1 MKQYRDTIVFLLTS
15 VLLLGFLIVIGNGR
29 PRSVDSVSQATPP
42 ASRQQEAQTDLGNLK
57 GKKILIAYFSRTG
70 ENYQVG
76 YIQKGNTHIVADMIA
91 QETGGTL
98 FEIRPDVP
106 YPEDYQDTVRRAQQE
121 KQEQARPKLA
131 GDVPDWESY
140 DVVFLGYPIWWS
152 DAPMPVYTF
161 LESHDFTGKVII
173 PFCTSAGDVLTGQE
187 STFPQHAK
195 GAVMAKGF
203 GVEGKRAQQ
212 QPETVSPQV
221 RQWLKELGFPSALDS
236 MTFDVFGGHSN
247 T

>member
-1 MKQYRDTIVFLLTS
+1 MKQYKDTILFELVAFLLLS
-15 VLLLGFLIVIGNGR
+15 ILIVAGPGR
-29 PRSVDSVSQATPP
+29 TVATDSVSQATPP
-42 ASRQQEAQTDLGNLK
+42 ASRQQQAQTDLGNLK
-57 GKKILIAYFSRTG
+57 GKKILIAYFSRAG

-98 FEIRPDVP
+98 FEIRPAVP
-106 YPEDYQDTVRRAQQE
+106 YPEGYQDTVRRAQQE

-131 GDVPDWESY
+131 GDVPDWDSY

-212 QPETVSPQV
+212 QPETVRPQV
-221 RQWLKELGFPSALDS
+221 RQWLDELGFTLDK
-236 MTFDVFGGHSN
+236 
-247 T
+247 

>member
-1 MKQYRDTIVFLLTS
+1 MKQYKDTLVFLLIS
-15 VLLLGFLIVIGNGR
+15 VLLLGFLMVLGNGR
-29 PRSVDSVSQATPP
+29 PKSVDSVSQATPP

-57 GKKILIAYFSRTG
+57 GKKILIAYFSRAG

-98 FEIRPDVP
+98 FEIRPAEP
-106 YPEDYQDTVRRAQQE
+106 YPDGYQDTTRRAQQE
-121 KQEQARPKLA
+121 KQEQARPKLT
-131 GDVPDWESY
+131 GDVPDWDFY

-152 DAPMPVYTF
+152 DAPMIVYTV
-161 LESHDFTGKVII
+161 LESHDFTGKIII

-187 STFPQHAK
+187 SSFPQHAK

-221 RQWLKELGFPSALDS
+221 HQWLKGLGFPADR
-236 MTFDVFGGHSN
+236 
-247 T
+247 

>member
-1 MKQYRDTIVFLLTS
+1 MKQYKDTILFVLVSLL
-15 VLLLGFLIVIGNGR
+15 VLGLLIVAGPGR
-29 PRSVDSVSQATPP
+29 TAATDSVSQATPP
-42 ASRQQEAQTDLGNLK
+42 ASRQQQAQTDLGNLK
-57 GKKILIAYFSRTG
+57 GKKILIAYFSRAG

-98 FEIRPDVP
+98 FEIRPAVP
-106 YPEDYQDTVRRAQQE
+106 YPEGYQDTVRRAQQE
-121 KQEQARPKLA
+121 KQEQARPKLD
-131 GDVPDWESY
+131 GDVPDWDSY

-212 QPETVSPQV
+212 QPETVRPQV
-221 RQWLKELGFPSALDS
+221 RQWLEELGFTPDK
-236 MTFDVFGGHSN
+236 
-247 T
+247 

>member
-1 MKQYRDTIVFLLTS
+1 MKQYKDTILFVLVSLL
-15 VLLLGFLIVIGNGR
+15 VLGLLIVAGPGR
-29 PRSVDSVSQATPP
+29 TAATDNVSQATPP
-42 ASRQQEAQTDLGNLK
+42 ASRQQQAQTDLGNLK
-57 GKKILIAYFSRTG
+57 GKKILIAYFSRAG

-98 FEIRPDVP
+98 FEIRPAVP
-106 YPEDYQDTVRRAQQE
+106 YPEGYQDTVRRAQQE
-121 KQEQARPKLA
+121 KQKQARPKLA
-131 GDVPDWESY
+131 GDVPDWDSY

-212 QPETVSPQV
+212 QPETVRPQV
-221 RQWLKELGFPSALDS
+221 RQWLEELGFTPDK
-236 MTFDVFGGHSN
+236 
-247 T
+247 

>member
-1 MKQYRDTIVFLLTS
+1 MKQYKDTLVFLLIS
-15 VLLLGFLIVIGNGR
+15 VLLLGFLMVLGNGR
-29 PRSVDSVSQATPP
+29 PKSVDSVSQATPP

-57 GKKILIAYFSRTG
+57 GKKILIAYFSRAG

-98 FEIRPDVP
+98 FEIRPAEP
-106 YPEDYQDTVRRAQQE
+106 YPDGYQDTTRRAQQE
-121 KQEQARPKLA
+121 KQEQARPKLT
-131 GDVPDWESY
+131 GDVPDWDSY

-152 DAPMPVYTF
+152 DAPMIVYTF
-161 LESHDFTGKVII
+161 LESHDFTGKIII

-187 STFPQHAK
+187 SSFPQHAK

-212 QPETVSPQV
+212 QPETVSLQV
-221 RQWLKELGFPSALDS
+221 HQWLKGLGFPADR
-236 MTFDVFGGHSN
+236 
-247 T
+247 

>member
-1 MKQYRDTIVFLLTS
+1 MKQYKDTLVFLLIS
-15 VLLLGFLIVIGNGR
+15 VLLLGFLMVLGNGR
-29 PRSVDSVSQATPP
+29 PKSVDSVSQATPP
-42 ASRQQEAQTDLGNLK
+42 ASRQQEAQTDLGNIK
-57 GKKILIAYFSRTG
+57 GKKILIAYVSRAG

-98 FEIRPDVP
+98 FEIRPAEP
-106 YPEDYQDTVRRAQQE
+106 YPDGYQDTTRRAQQE
-121 KQEQARPKLA
+121 KQEQARPKLT
-131 GDVPDWESY
+131 GDVPDWDFY

-152 DAPMPVYTF
+152 DAPMIVYTF
-161 LESHDFTGKVII
+161 LESHDFTGKIII

-187 STFPQHAK
+187 SSFPQHAK

-221 RQWLKELGFPSALDS
+221 HQWLKGLGFPADR
-236 MTFDVFGGHSN
+236 
-247 T
+247 

>member
-1 MKQYRDTIVFLLTS
+1 MKQYKDTILFVLVSLL
-15 VLLLGFLIVIGNGR
+15 VLGLLIVAGPGR
-29 PRSVDSVSQATPP
+29 TAATDSVSQATPP
-42 ASRQQEAQTDLGNLK
+42 ASRQQQVQTDLGNLK
-57 GKKILIAYFSRTG
+57 GKKILVAYFSRAG

-91 QETGGTL
+91 RETGGTL
-98 FEIRPDVP
+98 FEIRPAVP
-106 YPEDYQDTVRRAQQE
+106 YPEGYQDTVRRAQQE
-121 KQEQARPKLA
+121 KQEQARPRLA
-131 GDVPDWESY
+131 GDVPDWDSY

-212 QPETVSPQV
+212 QPETVRPQV
-221 RQWLKELGFPSALDS
+221 RQWLDELGFTPDK
-236 MTFDVFGGHSN
+236 
-247 T
+247 

>member
-1 MKQYRDTIVFLLTS
+1 MKQYKDTILFVLVSLL
-15 VLLLGFLIVIGNGR
+15 VLGLLIVAGPGR
-29 PRSVDSVSQATPP
+29 TAATDSVSQATPP
-42 ASRQQEAQTDLGNLK
+42 ASRQQQAQTDLGNLK
-57 GKKILIAYFSRTG
+57 GKKILVAYFSRAG

-91 QETGGTL
+91 RETGGTL
-98 FEIRPDVP
+98 FEIRPAVP
-106 YPEDYQDTVRRAQQE
+106 YPEGYQDTVRRAQQE

-131 GDVPDWESY
+131 GDVPDWDSY

-212 QPETVSPQV
+212 QPETVRPQV
-221 RQWLKELGFPSALDS
+221 RQWLDELGFTPDK
-236 MTFDVFGGHSN
+236 
-247 T
+247 

>member
-1 MKQYRDTIVFLLTS
+1 MKQYKDTILFVLVSLL
-15 VLLLGFLIVIGNGR
+15 VLGLLIVAGPGR
-29 PRSVDSVSQATPP
+29 TAATDSVSQATPP
-42 ASRQQEAQTDLGNLK
+42 ASRQQQAQTDLGNLK
-57 GKKILIAYFSRTG
+57 GKKILVAYFSRAG

-91 QETGGTL
+91 RETGGTL
-98 FEIRPDVP
+98 FEIRPAVP
-106 YPEDYQDTVRRAQQE
+106 YPEGYQDTVRRAQQE

-131 GDVPDWESY
+131 GYVPDWDSY

-212 QPETVSPQV
+212 QPETVRPQI
-221 RQWLKELGFPSALDS
+221 RQWLDELGFTPDK
-236 MTFDVFGGHSN
+236 
-247 T
+247 

>member
-1 MKQYRDTIVFLLTS
+1 MKQYKDTLVFLLIS
-15 VLLLGFLIVIGNGR
+15 VLLLGFLMVLGNGR
-29 PRSVDSVSQATPP
+29 PKSVDSVSQATPP

-57 GKKILIAYFSRTG
+57 GKKILIAYFSRAG

-76 YIQKGNTHIVADMIA
+76 YIQKGNTNIVADMIA

-98 FEIRPDVP
+98 FEIRPAEP
-106 YPEDYQDTVRRAQQE
+106 YPDGYQDTTRRAQQE
-121 KQEQARPKLA
+121 KQEQARSKLT
-131 GDVPDWESY
+131 GDVPDWDSY

-152 DAPMPVYTF
+152 DAPMIVYTF
-161 LESHDFTGKVII
+161 LESHDFTGKIII

-187 STFPQHAK
+187 SSFPQHAK

-221 RQWLKELGFPSALDS
+221 HQWLKGLGFPADR
-236 MTFDVFGGHSN
+236 
-247 T
+247 

>member
-1 MKQYRDTIVFLLTS
+1 MKQYKDTILFVLVSLL
-15 VLLLGFLIVIGNGR
+15 VLGLLIVAGPGR
-29 PRSVDSVSQATPP
+29 TAATDSVSQATPP
-42 ASRQQEAQTDLGNLK
+42 ASRQQQAQTDLGNLK
-57 GKKILIAYFSRTG
+57 GKKILVAYFSRAG

-91 QETGGTL
+91 RETGGTL
-98 FEIRPDVP
+98 FEIRPAVP
-106 YPEDYQDTVRRAQQE
+106 YPEGYQDTVRRAQQE

-131 GDVPDWESY
+131 GDVSDWDSY

-212 QPETVSPQV
+212 QPETVRPQV
-221 RQWLKELGFPSALDS
+221 RQWLDELGFTPDK
-236 MTFDVFGGHSN
+236 
-247 T
+247 

>member
-1 MKQYRDTIVFLLTS
+1 MKQYKDTLVFLLIS
-15 VLLLGFLIVIGNGR
+15 VLLLGFLMVLGNGR
-29 PRSVDSVSQATPP
+29 PKSVDSVSQATPP

-57 GKKILIAYFSRTG
+57 GKKILIAYFSRAG

-98 FEIRPDVP
+98 FEIRPAEP
-106 YPEDYQDTVRRAQQE
+106 YPDGYQDTTRRAQQE
-121 KQEQARPKLA
+121 KQEQARPKLT
-131 GDVPDWESY
+131 GDVPDWDSY

-152 DAPMPVYTF
+152 DAPMIVYTF
-161 LESHDFTGKVII
+161 LESHDFTGKIII

-187 STFPQHAK
+187 SSFPQHAK
-195 GAVMAKGF
+195 GVVMAKGF

-212 QPETVSPQV
+212 QPETVSLQV
-221 RQWLKELGFPSALDS
+221 HQWLKGLGFPADR
-236 MTFDVFGGHSN
+236 
-247 T
+247 

>member
-1 MKQYRDTIVFLLTS
+1 MKQYKDTLVFLLIS
-15 VLLLGFLIVIGNGR
+15 VLLLGFLMVLGNGR
-29 PRSVDSVSQATPP
+29 PKSVDSVSQATPP
-42 ASRQQEAQTDLGNLK
+42 ASRQQEAQTDLGNPK
-57 GKKILIAYFSRTG
+57 GKKILIAYFSRAG

-98 FEIRPDVP
+98 FEIRPAEP
-106 YPEDYQDTVRRAQQE
+106 YPDGYQDTTRRAQQE
-121 KQEQARPKLA
+121 KQEQARPKLT
-131 GDVPDWESY
+131 GDVPDWDFY

-152 DAPMPVYTF
+152 DAPMIVYTF
-161 LESHDFTGKVII
+161 LESHDFTGKIII

-187 STFPQHAK
+187 SSFPQHAK

-221 RQWLKELGFPSALDS
+221 HQWLKGLGFPADR
-236 MTFDVFGGHSN
+236 
-247 T
+247 

>member
-1 MKQYRDTIVFLLTS
+1 MKQYKDTLVFLLIS
-15 VLLLGFLIVIGNGR
+15 VLLLGFLMVLGNGR
-29 PRSVDSVSQATPP
+29 PKSVDSVSQATPP
-42 ASRQQEAQTDLGNLK
+42 ASRQQEAQTDLRNLK
-57 GKKILIAYFSRTG
+57 GKKILIAYFSRAG

-98 FEIRPDVP
+98 FEIRPAEP
-106 YPEDYQDTVRRAQQE
+106 YPDGYQDTTRRAQQE
-121 KQEQARPKLA
+121 KQEQARPKLT
-131 GDVPDWESY
+131 GDVPDWDSY

-152 DAPMPVYTF
+152 DAPMIVYTF
-161 LESHDFTGKVII
+161 LESHDFTGKIII

-187 STFPQHAK
+187 SSFPQHAK

-212 QPETVSPQV
+212 QPGTVSPQV
-221 RQWLKELGFPSALDS
+221 HQWLKGLGFPADR
-236 MTFDVFGGHSN
+236 
-247 T
+247 